1 MPRLG
6 SRVRIPSSAPNF
18 FFSYFP
24 LSPGKTSHSP
34 DFLHHPSRERT
45 QLHIQSH
52 SKLNLTV
59 YVTRHFAASHGER
72 EWSCSGHAFCTF
84 CTCKAQ
90 DYSPLPLF
98 SSVYGACAKCGH
110 ASGHAH
116 TVLPSEAFL
125 GNCNLAQRCARPVRI
140 KFFVMYVA
148 QLVTPSSHVRTL
160 LPRFDFIYI
169 LLLTFIM
176 FARSPDQGGCLAIS
190 PYAILFSGD
199 RRDCCNA
206 QGCVRS
212 RRRGPDTW
220 SCLWS

>member
-125 GNCNLAQRCARPVRI
+125 GNCNLAQRCATLI
-140 KFFVMYVA
+140 KA
-148 QLVTPSSHVRTL
+148 DTL
-160 LPRFDFIYI
+160 
-169 LLLTFIM
+169 
-176 FARSPDQGGCLAIS
+176 IS
-190 PYAILFSGD
+190 PNDYD
-199 RRDCCNA
+199 CCNRRDCVNELSR
-206 QGCVRS
+206 VKS
-212 RRRGPDTW
+212 RRHRPSTW